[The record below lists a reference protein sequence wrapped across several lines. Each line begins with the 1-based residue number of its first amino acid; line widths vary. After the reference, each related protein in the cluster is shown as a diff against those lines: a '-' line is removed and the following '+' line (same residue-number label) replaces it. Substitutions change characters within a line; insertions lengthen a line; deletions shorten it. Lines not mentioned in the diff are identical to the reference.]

1 MLISGYP
8 GILKPV
14 SHRTMLI
21 YLEEYPKTHLTTVVM
36 EMNSIYSWVKV
47 EVFNEFLDIGVQSLT
62 ISNKGELDLVS
73 NEDII
78 MQLGEGRE

>member
-1 MLISGYP
+1 
-8 GILKPV
+8 
-14 SHRTMLI
+14 MLI

>member
-1 MLISGYP
+1 
-8 GILKPV
+8 
-14 SHRTMLI
+14 
-21 YLEEYPKTHLTTVVM
+21 M

-73 NEDII
+73 NYYYAA
-78 MQLGEGRE
+78 RERKGIGNYVATFKC

>member
-1 MLISGYP
+1 
-8 GILKPV
+8 
-14 SHRTMLI
+14 MLI

-78 MQLGEGRE
+78 FIMQLGDGRE

>member
-1 MLISGYP
+1 
-8 GILKPV
+8 
-14 SHRTMLI
+14 
-21 YLEEYPKTHLTTVVM
+21 M

-73 NEDII
+73 NYYYATR
-78 MQLGEGRE
+78 GRKGIGNYVTICKC